1 MRLWGKILFADQ
13 KLPLQCDAW
22 VPLQSIKNLDA
33 IIPELIWWKVSPS
46 FVETAE
52 LNSML
57 TTSLQHA
64 KKCHG
69 ESIIAGEGSHHLL
82 DDYHALVLQRK
93 IEHGAVDAT

>member
-1 MRLWGKILFADQ
+1 MFADQ

-33 IIPELIWWKVSPS
+33 IIPELIWWKVRRSS
-46 FVETAE
+46 VANCRAE
-52 LNSML
+52 QHTDGCQM
-57 TTSLQHA
+57 QHA